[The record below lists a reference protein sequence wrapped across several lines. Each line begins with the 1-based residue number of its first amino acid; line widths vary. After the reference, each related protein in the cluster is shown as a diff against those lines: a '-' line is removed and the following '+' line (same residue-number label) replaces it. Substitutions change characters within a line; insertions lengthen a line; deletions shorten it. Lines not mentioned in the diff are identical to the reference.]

1 MPATGENQI
10 SVKNYYQTPLNRQPD
25 NINPLMNTYFR
36 FIMNKVPTI
45 TYFCQRVNL
54 PSLSFDS
61 VEQPTRFGARLYKA
75 GDAYSYEDLNIDFI
89 VDENMKNW
97 NELYEWLR
105 SCANLEDTSEYEN
118 PEIHTTDAELI
129 IVNSAKRPIKSI
141 SFKNV
146 LPTSLGSLQFDSTT
160 TETEPIICNAT
171 FRYTSYSVTSI

>member
-1 MPATGENQI
+1 
-10 SVKNYYQTPLNRQPD
+10 
-25 NINPLMNTYFR
+25 
-36 FIMNKVPTI
+36 
-45 TYFCQRVNL
+45 
-54 PSLSFDS
+54 
-61 VEQPTRFGARLYKA
+61 
-75 GDAYSYEDLNIDFI
+75 
-89 VDENMKNW
+89 MKNW

-141 SFKNV
+141 SFNNV

-171 FRYTSYSVTSI
+171 FKYTSYKVTSI